1 MAKLSEARN
10 VVAFY
15 LTEPVARLL
24 SRTPVTPSMV
34 TWFGF
39 SLATGAAVC
48 IVAERLVAAGFI
60 VLVAG
65 FFDML
70 DGALAR
76 RTKRVTRFGA
86 FLDSTLDRLSEAVI
100 LLGILVLQA
109 REQAVT
115 GIVLVGI
122 ALVGSLL
129 VSYIRARAEALG
141 LECRTGLFTRPERVV
156 VLALGLLLSHFSY
169 ALIGALAIIVI
180 FSFFTAG
187 QRLFY
192 VWRQTRIGSS

>member
-1 MAKLSEARN
+1 MVKLSEARN
-10 VVAFY
+10 VAAYYF
-15 LTEPVARLL
+15 TEPVVRLL
-24 SRTPVTPSMV
+24 SRTPITPSTI

-39 SLATGAAVC
+39 LLAVGAVAFIVTGH
-48 IVAERLVAAGFI
+48 LFAAGFM

-76 RTKRVTRFGA
+76 HTKQATRFGA

-100 LLGILVLQA
+100 LLGILVVQA
-109 REQAVT
+109 REQSM
-115 GIVLVGI
+115 VGI
-122 ALVGSLL
+122 LLVVIALIGSLL

-141 LECRTGLFTRPERVV
+141 LECGVGLFTRPERVV
-156 VLALGLLLSHFSY
+156 VLALGLLLSHFNY
-169 ALIGALAIIVI
+169 ALIVALSIIAV

-192 VWRQTRIGSS
+192 VWRQTKISSS

>member
-169 ALIGALAIIVI
+169 ALVGALAIIVI

-192 VWRQTRIGSS
+192 VWRQTRISSS

>member
-39 SLATGAAVC
+39 LLATGAAVC

-60 VLVAG
+60 MLVAG

-122 ALVGSLL
+122 ALLGSLL

-156 VLALGLLLSHFSY
+156 VLALGLLLSHFNY

-192 VWRQTRIGSS
+192 VWRQTKISSS